1 MSRHD
6 HEISRRRLM
15 ETTARSLLGVSIL
28 PAVNSWAAAQAP
40 GGKTRRLIYLFMHG
54 AMSHIDT
61 FDPKP
66 GTKAQGPTKTIKTK
80 IPGIQFGEHLPK
92 LAGMANRLA
101 VVRSL
106 NTATGA
112 HGPGQYLMRTSYKQ
126 IATTRHPGLGPW
138 LQKTMGR
145 IHPDLPPSV
154 QVGGGE
160 GPGYLGAKF
169 APVPIGDPAKG
180 LQNTRQPAYLLDGQF
195 SQRMKL
201 AGKFDQTFRSRAST
215 SEVLGYDDLY
225 REAISLLNS
234 KDLAAFDIT
243 KEPKEKQDKYGP
255 SRFGKGCLL
264 ASRLIQHGVRYVEVT
279 HRSWDH
285 HRELASTNNLP
296 TKCRDLDIGL
306 STLLT
311 DLNSKGLLDETL
323 VVVATEFGRKPNINQ
338 NAGRDHHPAAFS
350 CVLAGAGIR
359 GGQVFGATDEE
370 AFHVADK
377 DVTPQDFNA
386 TIATALGLQ
395 VDKQIHSPDG
405 RPFSI
410 ADDGVPIKELLA

>member
-1 MSRHD
+1 MRQMD
-6 HEISRRRLM
+6 DDLNRRQLM

-80 IPGIQFGEHLPK
+80 IPGIQFGQHLPK
-92 LAGMANRLA
+92 LASMANRLA

-243 KEPKEKQDKYGP
+243 KEPKEKQDKYGS

-296 TKCRDLDIGL
+296 SKARDLDDGL
-306 STLLT
+306 SALLT

-359 GGQVFGATDEE
+359 GGQVFGATDDE
-370 AFHVADK
+370 AFYVADK
-377 DVTPQDFNA
+377 EVAPQDFNA

-395 VDKQIHSPDG
+395 VNKQIHSPDG
-405 RPFSI
+405 RPFTI
-410 ADDGVPIKELLA
+410 ADKGQPIKALLA

>member
-1 MSRHD
+1 MSTLD
-6 HEISRRRLM
+6 HEMNRRRVM
-15 ETTARSLLGVSIL
+15 EITARSLLGVSIL
-28 PAVNSWAAAQAP
+28 PVLNQWASAAP
-40 GGKTRRLIYLFMHG
+40 PSGTKRRLIYLFMRG

-66 GTKAQGPTKTIKTK
+66 GTEAQGPTKTIKTK
-80 IPGIQFGEHLPK
+80 IPGIVFGEHLPK
-92 LAGMANRLA
+92 LAGIANQLA
-101 VVRSL
+101 VIRSM
-106 NTATGA
+106 NTETGA

-126 IATTRHPGLGPW
+126 IASTRHPGMGPW

-145 IHPDLPPSV
+145 IHPELPPSV

-180 LQNTRQPAYLLDGQF
+180 LQNTRQPSYLLQGQF
-195 SQRMKL
+195 DQRMKL
-201 AGKFDQTFRSRAST
+201 ASKFDQTFRSRATT
-215 SEVLGYDDLY
+215 SEVVGYDDLY

-234 KDLAAFDIT
+234 KSLVAFDIT
-243 KEPKEKQDKYGP
+243 KEPKATQDKYGS

-279 HRSWDH
+279 HNSWDH
-285 HRELASTNNLP
+285 HRDLTNDRNLP
-296 TKCRDLDIGL
+296 GKCRDLDTGL
-306 STLLT
+306 SALLA
-311 DLNSKGLLDETL
+311 DLKAKGLLDETL

-359 GGQVFGATDEE
+359 AGQVFGETDEK

-377 DVTPQDFNA
+377 DVTPQDLNA
-386 TIATALGLQ
+386 TIATALG
-395 VDKQIHSPDG
+395 VPIDKQIHSPDG
-405 RPFSI
+405 RPFTI
-410 ADDGVPIKELLA
+410 ANNGTPIQALLA

>member
-1 MSRHD
+1 MSRDD
-6 HEISRRRLM
+6 HQISRRRLM

-28 PAVNSWAAAQAP
+28 PAFNSWAAAQAP
-40 GGKTRRLIYLFMHG
+40 GGKTRRLIYLFMQG

-80 IPGIQFGEHLPK
+80 IPGILFGEHLPK
-92 LAGMANRLA
+92 LAAMANRLA

-138 LQKTMGR
+138 LQKMMGR

-195 SQRMKL
+195 AQRMKL
-201 AGKFDQTFRSRAST
+201 AGKFDQTFRGRAT
-215 SEVLGYDDLY
+215 TAEVLGYDDLY

-243 KEPKEKQDKYGP
+243 KEPKEKQDKYGS

-264 ASRLIQHGVRYVEVT
+264 ASRLIHHGVRYVEVT

-285 HRELASTNNLP
+285 HRDLASTNNLP
-296 TKCRDLDIGL
+296 TRCRDLDTGL
-306 STLLT
+306 STLLV
-311 DLNSKGLLDETL
+311 DLDSKGLLDETL

-370 AFHVADK
+370 AFHVADM

-395 VDKQIHSPDG
+395 VDKQIYSPDG
-405 RPFSI
+405 RPFTI
-410 ADDGVPIKELLA
+410 ADDGIPIKALLA

>member
-1 MSRHD
+1 MSTHD
-6 HEISRRRLM
+6 KQISRRRLM

-28 PAVNSWAAAQAP
+28 PAVHSWATAQAP

-80 IPGIQFGEHLPK
+80 IPGIQFGQHLPK
-92 LAGMANRLA
+92 LAAMANRLA

-145 IHPDLPPSV
+145 IHPNLPPSV

-180 LQNTRQPAYLLDGQF
+180 LQNTRQPTYLLEGQF
-195 SQRMKL
+195 AQRMKL
-201 AGKFDQTFRSRAST
+201 AGKFDQTFRNRATT

-225 REAISLLNS
+225 REASSLRNS

-243 KEPKEKQDKYGP
+243 KEPKAQQDKYGP

-279 HRSWDH
+279 HRSWDM

-296 TKCRDLDIGL
+296 TRCLDLDNGL
-306 STLLT
+306 SALLT

-350 CVLAGAGIR
+350 CILAGAGIR
-359 GGQVFGATDEE
+359 GGQVYGATDEE
-370 AFHVADK
+370 AFYVADK
-377 DVTPQDFNA
+377 EVTPQDFNA

-405 RPFSI
+405 RPFTI
-410 ADDGVPIKELLA
+410 ADEGQPIKELLA